1 MPELV
6 DSAVH
11 LQWLDSQDREIPAEV
26 FVFSDGT
33 FVTWGTSDE
42 QDNEILQLS
51 KKIEIGPYENSQTEQ
66 FDYYQDLTQYEL
78 CKYLLIEMAE
88 FHRIRLL

>member
-11 LQWLDSQDREIPAEV
+11 LQWLDSHDREIPVEV

-33 FVTWGTSDE
+33 FVTWGASDE
-42 QDNEILQLS
+42 QDNEILQLI
-51 KKIEIGPYENSQTEQ
+51 KNIEIGPYESNQTEQ
-66 FDYYQDLTQYEL
+66 FEYYQDLTQYAFMT
-78 CKYLLIEMAE
+78 YL
-88 FHRIRLL
+88 